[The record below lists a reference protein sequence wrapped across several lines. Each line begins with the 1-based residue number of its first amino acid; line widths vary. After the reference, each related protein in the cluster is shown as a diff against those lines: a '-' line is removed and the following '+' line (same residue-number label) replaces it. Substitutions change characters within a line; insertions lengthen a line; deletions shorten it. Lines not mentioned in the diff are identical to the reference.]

1 MAQTYEATPVA
12 ETDKLSQF
20 PGTVNGE
27 FDDLRALFSETAT
40 FTVGHQGTYL
50 VDATSGAVTVNLP
63 AASSSEGWVVVVKK
77 IAGGGTAVTVDGNGS
92 ETIDGSTTKTLS
104 SNWDFVRLVCNGTA
118 WFIVGE

>member
-50 VDATSGAVTVNLP
+50 VDATSGAVTANLP
-63 AASSSEGWVVVVKK
+63 TASSSEGWVVVLKK
-77 IAGGGTAVTVDGNGS
+77 VDASGNAVTADGNGS
-92 ETIDGSTTKTLS
+92 ETIDGATTKALS
-104 SNWDFVRLVCNGTA
+104 SQWDFVRLVCDGTA